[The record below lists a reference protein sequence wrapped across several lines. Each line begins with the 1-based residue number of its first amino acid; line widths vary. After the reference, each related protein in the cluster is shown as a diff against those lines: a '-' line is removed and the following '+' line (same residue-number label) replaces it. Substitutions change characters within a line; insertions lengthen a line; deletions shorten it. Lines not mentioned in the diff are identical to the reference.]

1 MVILLYQIILDK
13 QGEKMRKSILSLCM
27 IVSTVFVMAGGD
39 LSTIEAVSEGKVCH
53 EDLTFIE
60 NDVNLM
66 WQDQLYTDAEAGA
79 IARSHNAG
87 KGGTWNHAKNY
98 CRSLYYAGYSNWRLP
113 TSDELQHV
121 HRIEGQVFTHFT
133 DKDFWTST
141 PTTEG
146 KYYVVYPADAYI
158 YKRNKRETNYIRC
171 VRCTGL
177 KGEEIN

>member
-1 MVILLYQIILDK
+1 MK
-13 QGEKMRKSILSLCM
+13 KSVLTLCLALSTSFLA
-27 IVSTVFVMAGGD
+27 AGGD
-39 LSTIEAVSEGKVCH
+39 LSPIEPVEEGKVCH
-53 EDLTFIE
+53 QDLTYLE
-60 NDVNLM
+60 EAVNLM
-66 WQDQLYTDAEAGA
+66 WQDQKYTDAEAGA
-79 IARSHNAG
+79 VARSHNAG
-87 KGGTWNHAKNY
+87 KAGTWNHAMSY
-98 CRSLYYAGYSNWRLP
+98 CRSLYYAGYSDWRLP

-158 YKRNKRETNYIRC
+158 YKRNKRETNYVRC

-177 KGEEIN
+177 KAEEIN